1 MTDCERDKI
10 VIGNCDL
17 FVLSFLFVFPE
28 GNNGMFV
35 R

>member
-1 MTDCERDKI
+1 MTERDEI

-17 FVLSFLFVFPE
+17 FVLSFLFFFPE

-35 R
+35 RET